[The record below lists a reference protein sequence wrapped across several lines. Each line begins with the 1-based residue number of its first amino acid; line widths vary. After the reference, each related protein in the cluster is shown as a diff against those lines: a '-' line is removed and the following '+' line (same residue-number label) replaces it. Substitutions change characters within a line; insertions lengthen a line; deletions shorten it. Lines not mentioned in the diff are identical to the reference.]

1 MGYQVSLKIASFAVT
16 AMLVIT
22 RPAMAQDTAVTA
34 STPEYAIGTDLLF
47 STDADKTDV
56 FRLGVNVDWHHTGPE
71 EYRGFRLERIAYR
84 PSGQSRT
91 VDHRLYFRT
100 ADSVGGWKYSAALG
114 TDGDTVLG
122 NAAIHNEAPIRQ
134 EYFVERDKVET
145 PIGVSRGIY
154 YTFGGAAVDLP
165 LAEQT
170 QLTLLGGLQEFT
182 GSNLRAHVR
191 ANLIHVVKPDWGFS
205 AQLRTRY
212 FRNSDP
218 DEYDYFSPRWYVEG
232 LPVLQ
237 VRRFSGGWRY
247 LAAAGLGAQRDSRS
261 GWRQSRYLNLGV
273 TSPAR
278 LGWAVAGDV
287 LYSSTP
293 ITNSDTYHYA
303 RVNLSVRRAF

>member
-1 MGYQVSLKIASFAVT
+1 MSLKIASVAMMAMAVV
-16 AMLVIT
+16 AS
-22 RPAMAQDTAVTA
+22 PAMAQEAVVESDHA
-34 STPEYAIGTDLLF
+34 VGGDVSF
-47 STDADKTDV
+47 SSDADETDV
-56 FRLGVNVDWHHTGPE
+56 LRVGINLDWYHRGPE
-71 EYRGFRLERIAYR
+71 HYKGFRLERVWFR

-91 VDHRLYFRT
+91 SDDRLYFRV
-100 ADSVGGWKYSAALG
+100 ADSLSSWKYNAAVG

-122 NAAIHNEAPIRQ
+122 NAAIHNEASVRQ

-145 PIGVSRGIY
+145 PLGVSRGIY

-165 LAEQT
+165 LGPQT

-182 GSNLRAHVR
+182 GSNVRTHLRAS
-191 ANLIHVVKPDWGFS
+191 LIQMVKPSWGLS

-212 FRNSDP
+212 SHNSEP
-218 DEYDYFSPRWYVEG
+218 GEFDYFSPRWYAEA

-261 GWRQSRYLNLGV
+261 GWRQARYLNARV
-273 TSPAR
+273 TSPAAPA
-278 LGWAVAGDV
+278 GWSLSGEI

-293 ITNSDTYHYA
+293 VTESEAYHYLRA
-303 RVNLSVRRAF
+303 NFGLTRAF